1 MWKNVV
7 VVDVHAHM
15 STPPEFGAVVN
26 TMVALNTPNQRFS
39 LTDESLEGALQRHL
53 RVMDERSIDFQLVGP
68 RPVGMYH
75 WMRPFL
81 QAAWSRITNN
91 VIAQTVKLH
100 PNRFA
105 GMAQLPQNPFD
116 NDTKRCADELTRC
129 VEELGFVGGYI
140 NPDPGGAKTVPG
152 LNDEYWYP
160 LYETAQKLDV
170 PLLVHPSTSADR
182 RIEVVPNNYQINN
195 VTEEYIATMILE
207 HSSVFTDFP
216 QLRVCISH
224 CGGAL
229 QRFTLEDEQHIGKVG
244 EANLTFDS
252 CAYQSDFLTAAIK
265 QKGVRRILFG
275 TEAPGAGSA
284 IRKDTNRPSDDVIP
298 TLEGLG
304 ILSDEDMTGILHDNP
319 LRVFTK
325 VNLLPDT
332 KSEPPPTGEGFVNF
346 WDRAGR

>member
-116 NDTKRCADELTRC
+116 NDTKTVRRRT
-129 VEELGFVGGYI
+129 
-140 NPDPGGAKTVPG
+140 DPLCRGA
-152 LNDEYWYP
+152 WFCRR
-160 LYETAQKLDV
+160 
-170 PLLVHPSTSADR
+170 LLKPRPRRSEDR
-182 RIEVVPNNYQINN
+182 
-195 VTEEYIATMILE
+195 TWLE
-207 HSSVFTDFP
+207 
-216 QLRVCISH
+216 
-224 CGGAL
+224 
-229 QRFTLEDEQHIGKVG
+229 
-244 EANLTFDS
+244 
-252 CAYQSDFLTAAIK
+252 
-265 QKGVRRILFG
+265 RRILVSALRDGPETGCSPAG
-275 TEAPGAGSA
+275 TPEH
-284 IRKDTNRPSDDVIP
+284 IRRPA
-298 TLEGLG
+298 
-304 ILSDEDMTGILHDNP
+304 
-319 LRVFTK
+319 
-325 VNLLPDT
+325 
-332 KSEPPPTGEGFVNF
+332 
-346 WDRAGR
+346 DRGRA